1 MKLRK
6 IGIDLE
12 SCASMFLTINVENYV
27 GESLMKSLFVS
38 PIKAFHTSFSNV
50 IEKNYRGFF
59 EFFYI
64 NFSISRSE
72 NRDDISMTR

>member
-6 IGIDLE
+6 IGIGLE

-50 IEKNYRGFF
+50 TERNYRAF

>member
-6 IGIDLE
+6 IGIGLE

-50 IEKNYRGFF
+50 TERNYL
-59 EFFYI
+59 
-64 NFSISRSE
+64 
-72 NRDDISMTR
+72 